1 MKKKKAALLFS
12 GGQDSTTALG
22 WCLKRFDDIHLLSF
36 DYGQRHNIELK
47 SAKRIVKEIEKN
59 FDLDNTKISKSLIIK
74 IRNLANIT
82 KSSLTSNLKID
93 TSKKIPNTFVPG
105 RNLLFYNLA
114 SSYAYTNNIENIV
127 SGVCQTDFSGYP
139 DCRDVTIKT
148 LNKAINLGME
158 KKFLFHT
165 PLMFLSKA
173 ETWKLSYTIG
183 GEKFVNIIKKY
194 THTCYKGERKKLF
207 SWGYGCNKCPAC
219 SIRKKG
225 WDEYN
230 LKKNDIQC

>member
-1 MKKKKAALLFS
+1 M
-12 GGQDSTTALG
+12 
-22 WCLKRFDDIHLLSF
+22 
-36 DYGQRHNIELK
+36 
-47 SAKRIVKEIEKN
+47 
-59 FDLDNTKISKSLIIK
+59 
-74 IRNLANIT
+74 
-82 KSSLTSNLKID
+82 
-93 TSKKIPNTFVPG
+93 PG

-173 ETWKLSYTIG
+173 KTWKLSYT
-183 GEKFVNIIKKY
+183 Y
-194 THTCYKGERKKLF
+194 RWRKV
-207 SWGYGCNKCPAC
+207 C
-219 SIRKKG
+219 
-225 WDEYN
+225 
-230 LKKNDIQC
+230 